1 MSEDAVT
8 VVLYSA
14 DADRRKDVI
23 EGVGRRASA
32 GSPPIN
38 WVETATSPGALEAV
52 KTHVPPIVVLDADTP
67 KVGGMAVAQDII
79 NELEQN
85 PVIVLLIARPMDNWL
100 AEWAGASY
108 TVMAPYNPLELQE
121 TMADALSKI

>member
-1 MSEDAVT
+1 MSKDAVT

-14 DADRRKDVI
+14 DADRRKHVI
-23 EGVGRRASA
+23 EGIGRLASKD
-32 GSPPIN
+32 SPPIT
-38 WVETATSPGALEAV
+38 WVETATSPGALGAV
-52 KTHVPPIVVLDADTP
+52 EEHMPPVVVLDADTP

-85 PVIVLLIARPMDNWL
+85 PVIILLTARPMDNWL
-100 AEWAGASY
+100 AQWAGASY

-121 TMADALSKI
+121 TMAAALSRI